1 MLKTTIGQIS
11 DKGLKR
17 QANEDNLLA
26 MPEQGLFLVADGVGG
41 RRGGQIASRTVAE
54 VFERVFSQ
62 PQPSSL
68 PESQMED
75 LRNLVSK
82 TIDLC
87 NQKIFTE
94 SEMNAELDGMA
105 TTLALAAV
113 RGNRAIIAHVG
124 DSRVYRLDPQGLIQL
139 TDDHSEVNEAV
150 KAGILTPEQAENH
163 PRRNVISR
171 AIGADSEV
179 ESEIIEIEIDRST
192 MLLLCSDGI
201 TRHIRDEQLEKLLRS
216 GDHPQAV
223 CQTMKEICYNAGAED
238 NLTAIIVQF
247 SAQTDTLPQT
257 PVEADEQTKPMR
269 STARVGA
276 AAGVVGET
284 VRDTSRVERPKVF
297 AEISLKDAPP
307 AGENEDEDEM
317 DTAEDFSP
325 DDLDSPEISPPDIP
339 PLGIPPVESPPPVTN
354 YLERGAS
361 AEKAAK
367 TDIPPP
373 ETAAA
378 KRERRKQTASN
389 DESAQ
394 QIEPKQEMSKLM
406 SRSILIVT
414 LLTGFVLGGL
424 FGGPLSR
431 VLNNG
436 APGFGENQPRV
447 LRYSPS
453 NPDVADAYGQMLA
466 GRNDE
471 ARRRLNDLLVANQNN
486 AEAQYCLG
494 RLNFQ
499 EKRFE
504 EAVNHFKKAAELNQE
519 LDEAWVFIAAA
530 YLNIGQ
536 ARNASDSLQKLIT
549 PTASPS
555 SSPSANASPAS
566 TTKPAG

>member
-1 MLKTTIGQIS
+1 VTANCSLDMLKTTIGQIT

-26 MPEQGLFLVADGVGG
+26 LPEHGLFLVADGVGG

-62 PQPSSL
+62 PQPPSP
-68 PESQMED
+68 PESEMEE
-75 LRNLVSK
+75 LRKLVG
-82 TIDLC
+82 TTVDLC

-94 SEMNAELDGMA
+94 SELNSELDGMA

-113 RGNRAIIAHVG
+113 KGNRAIIAHVG

-139 TDDHSEVNEAV
+139 TEDHSEVNEAV

-171 AIGADSEV
+171 AVGADSEV
-179 ESEIIEIEIDRST
+179 EAEIIEIEIDRNT

-201 TRHIRDEQLEKLLRS
+201 TRHISDAQLEKLLRS

-247 SAQTDTLPQT
+247 SAQTEALIEA
-257 PVEADEQTKPMR
+257 PVEVDEQTKPIR
-269 STARVGA
+269 SPMHAGRAGA
-276 AAGVVGET
+276 SAAGVASET
-284 VRDTSRVERPKVF
+284 AREIERPKRF
-297 AEISLKDAPP
+297 AEIDLTGGQTDSTPP
-307 AGENEDEDEM
+307 DSFDLASQAN
-317 DTAEDFSP
+317 FPP
-325 DDLDSPEISPPDIP
+325 DDLEDFDPHEIS
-339 PLGIPPVESPPPVTN
+339 TQ
-354 YLERGAS
+354 AS
-361 AEKAAK
+361 GGSISLKADASQAE
-367 TDIPPP
+367 P
-373 ETAAA
+373 AAA
-378 KRERRKQTASN
+378 RRESRKQAAS
-389 DESAQ
+389 SIKPAQ
-394 QIEPKQEMSKLM
+394 QFEQKQEMSKLM

-414 LLTGFVLGGL
+414 LLAGFVLGGL

-436 APGFGENQPRV
+436 RPDLEPNQPRV

-453 NPDVADAYGQMLA
+453 DPNVADAYGLMIA

-471 ARRRLNDLLVANQNN
+471 SRRRLNEILLTNPSN
-486 AEAQYCLG
+486 AEARYCMG
-494 RLNFQ
+494 RLDYT
-499 EKRFE
+499 EKRYE
-504 EAVNHFKKAAELNQE
+504 EAVNQFKKAVELNPE

-536 ARNASDSLQKLIT
+536 ARNASDSLQKLIL
-549 PTASPS
+549 PTPS
-555 SSPSANASPAS
+555 SLPSPSASSKPES
-566 TTKPAG
+566 TTKPVG